1 MKKEQKTT
9 GKPVPT
15 TVEGY
20 SSDFGSRI
28 SLAIDRIGTQAR
40 AGEIAG
46 VTDEQIARWRD
57 GFSKPNFFGIARIAR
72 AAGLSVDWLATGEG
86 VQEAASGADFKAELP
101 DGRSMVVQAK
111 TTGPEGFALIPRLD
125 IQASAGNGRLAVHE
139 EPLEY
144 LAFQADWLR
153 SRGINPASARILTAR
168 GDSMEE
174 TIRDGDVLLVDTS
187 IDRVRDNS
195 IYVVVYGDM
204 VLVKRIHGRIN
215 GSLQLISDN
224 PRYPPE
230 EVSAGEVEQLNI
242 AGRVMWFGRSI

>member
-1 MKKEQKTT
+1 MGSTFQQRLEEAIGGESVHAFGKKAGINDTSMRAYLKDTMPGLEKL
-9 GKPVPT
+9 V
-15 TVEGY
+15 
-20 SSDFGSRI
+20 
-28 SLAIDRIGTQAR
+28 AIAE
-40 AGEIAG
+40 ASG
-46 VTDEQIARWRD
+46 VT
-57 GFSKPNFFGIARIAR
+57 
-72 AAGLSVDWLATGEG
+72 LDWLARG
-86 VQEAASGADFKAELP
+86 VGPKHPSPRGSAQPDFVANIPGGGMILIEAKGHAPSD
-101 DGRSMVVQAK
+101 
-111 TTGPEGFALIPRLD
+111 FALVPRLD
-125 IQASAGNGRLAVHE
+125 IQASAGNGRVAIHE

-153 SRGINPASARILTAR
+153 RRGVNPAAARILTAR

-224 PRYPPE
+224 PRYPAE
-230 EVSAGEVEQLNI
+230 EVSPGEVDQLNI

>member
-1 MKKEQKTT
+1 MGNTFQQRLEEVIGAESVHAFGKKAGINDTSMRAYLKDTMP
-9 GKPVPT
+9 GLDKLV
-15 TVEGY
+15 
-20 SSDFGSRI
+20 
-28 SLAIDRIGTQAR
+28 AIAE
-40 AGEIAG
+40 ASG
-46 VTDEQIARWRD
+46 VT
-57 GFSKPNFFGIARIAR
+57 
-72 AAGLSVDWLATGEG
+72 LDWLARG
-86 VQEAASGADFKAELP
+86 VGPKNAGSTQPFEPDFVGKLPNGGMIVVEAKGSAPSD
-101 DGRSMVVQAK
+101 
-111 TTGPEGFALIPRLD
+111 FALVPRLD
-125 IQASAGNGRLAVHE
+125 IQASAGNGRVALHE

-153 SRGINPASARILTAR
+153 RRGVTPTAARILTAK

-187 IDRVRDNS
+187 INRVRDNS

-224 PRYPPE
+224 PRYPAE
-230 EVSAGEVEQLNI
+230 EVSAGEVEHLNI